1 MGDRMLA
8 ESPTEGHNT
17 LRYQTKTHTCDRLL
31 RGRDRGDQPNIII
44 SGATAVI
51 SPFTV
56 ICLAIVKD
64 NAMPACDKCWRSGK
78 LGLKMREVRSGARG
92 EGGGRRKEDKMGSQ
106 WVGGCVGAWMGKRE
120 RERQSE
126 SESESENQVFMKTP
140 PTLPRRMLRK
150 GVVLR
155 TLPRRTLRM

>member
-1 MGDRMLA
+1 M
-8 ESPTEGHNT
+8 
-17 LRYQTKTHTCDRLL
+17 
-31 RGRDRGDQPNIII
+31 
-44 SGATAVI
+44 
-51 SPFTV
+51 

-120 RERQSE
+120 REKETERERERERE
-126 SESESENQVFMKTP
+126 SSVHENTHHATTTHATKRCGTTHATTTHATHVDDDSLFLSDVIRYGVANQT
-140 PTLPRRMLRK
+140 RRSRHMGDHSTCFSIIIPEK
-150 GVVLR
+150 
-155 TLPRRTLRM
+155 P

>member
-1 MGDRMLA
+1 M
-8 ESPTEGHNT
+8 
-17 LRYQTKTHTCDRLL
+17 
-31 RGRDRGDQPNIII
+31 
-44 SGATAVI
+44 
-51 SPFTV
+51 
-56 ICLAIVKD
+56 
-64 NAMPACDKCWRSGK
+64 
-78 LGLKMREVRSGARG
+78 KMREVRSGARG

-120 RERQSE
+120 RERKRQSE

-155 TLPRRTLRM
+155 TPPRRTLRM